1 MPRRPRVIP
10 SGSVVHVVNRGN
22 ERRRL
27 FDRRE
32 DYLDFLEVLDRSLRR
47 KPMRLLAYG
56 LMPNHWHLL
65 LWPEKVMDTSRFLHQ
80 VTTTHASRFRY
91 VSGTGGA
98 GHLYQGRFRS
108 TLVSGPLQY
117 LRTVRYVEANPLR
130 AHLVDRAEAWPWTS
144 LAERLGQLQRI
155 VAGPVP
161 LPSSSD
167 WAQFVNEAVLD
178 DDEGSDPS
186 PSDLAST
193 GRGQTP
199 HIFGAGSIR

>member
-1 MPRRPRVIP
+1 MPRRLRVIP
-10 SGSVVHVVNRGN
+10 GGSVVHVVNRGN

-32 DYLDFLEVLDRSLRR
+32 DYLDFLEILDRSLDR
-47 KPMRLLAYG
+47 KAMRLLAYG

-65 LWPEKVMDTSRFLHQ
+65 LWPEDAEDTSRFLHQ
-80 VTTTHASRFRY
+80 VTTTHASRYRY

-98 GHLYQGRFRS
+98 GHMYQGRFRS
-108 TLVSGPLQY
+108 TLVFGPLQY

-144 LAERLGQLQRI
+144 LTERLGPSERI

-161 LPSSSD
+161 LPASSV
-167 WAQFVNEAVLD
+167 WAQFVNETALGS
-178 DDEGSDPS
+178 DEGSDPS
-186 PSDLAST
+186 PQSPDAK